1 MLLLQ
6 KHQQRAISIISGISG
21 IFLLYWSVL
30 AILSASYT
38 PNTIPAV
45 DAFLGSIDWIWLT
58 GLGVLL
64 VLVGL
69 RRPLCSLSRRSRFVS
84 VSLGAVGAC
93 LVTVWAGFVALS
105 LSSIGGMV
113 FFSPALA
120 TGGFLLALGVV
131 GWRTGDE

>member
-1 MLLLQ
+1 MSLLQ
-6 KHQQRAISIISGISG
+6 NYQQRVISVSSALFGMA
-21 IFLLYWSVL
+21 LLYWSFS
-30 AILSASYT
+30 AIFSASHT
-38 PNTIPAV
+38 PNTISAV

-58 GLGVLL
+58 GVGVLL

-84 VSLGAVGAC
+84 VSLGAVGVC

-113 FFSPALA
+113 FFSPAFA
-120 TGGFLLALGVV
+120 MGGYLLALGIA